1 MRSEIQRLVWLSTQ
15 GRDEALQCR
24 HSLPSIALASLGARA
39 DSRIDAEQVL
49 ASILDAG
56 LGLTFLAGS
65 GSRWVKTL
73 REALDSGILGED
85 ARTKPEGD
93 LEAPRGLYPVID
105 VIRAAY
111 KDVVPSD
118 PGQIQTARIPMAA
131 YALDALRPLGRQIII
146 KSGYEKEIRARII
159 EPLGLDSGPDSAQD
173 GTVSADPARDE
184 AAGAGRIRFF
194 EQARPFG
201 KPLGH
206 GDAAWQCR
214 DLWRDAH
221 FVVTVFGGDATSP
234 LTILNSILCLE
245 ALNAA
250 GCEVDL
256 LMPAAKVPHPGYP
269 IQFDAAGFPRA
280 FGHAKLQGEPLSEA
294 AGYTNVGIRVYR
306 AAALYDMVCGLH
318 DRYWVDGLGYTIP
331 GNDPL
336 AHEFALDNVDA
347 AFAAQGRARVLACA
361 HPEELT
367 PAKSFLELGAFEKAI
382 AAVRAE
388 WEAFRASPDA
398 DSI

>member
-1 MRSEIQRLVWLSTQ
+1 MRSEIERLVRLCTQ

-24 HSLPSIALASLGARA
+24 RSIPAIALASLGVQVQDAARYT
-39 DSRIDAEQVL
+39 SSLVAE
-49 ASILDAG
+49 G

-65 GSRWVKTL
+65 GSRWVRTL
-73 REALDSGILGED
+73 REALESGRLGEE
-85 ARTKPEGD
+85 ARSEPEGD

-105 VIRAAY
+105 VIRAASR
-111 KDVVPSD
+111 DA
-118 PGQIQTARIPMAA
+118 GRIPMAA
-131 YALDALRPLGRQIII
+131 YALDALRLLGRQVII
-146 KSGYEKEIRARII
+146 KSGYEKEIRTRIL
-159 EPLGLDSGPDSAQD
+159 EPLGLEPGLDRSSSALGLDSDPDPTSGGAV
-173 GTVSADPARDE
+173 GT
-184 AAGAGRIRFF
+184 GRISFF

-214 DLWRDAH
+214 DLWRDAR

-250 GCEVDL
+250 GSGVDL
-256 LMPAAKVPHPGYP
+256 LMPAAKVPNPGYP
-269 IQFDAAGFPRA
+269 IQFDAAGLPRA
-280 FGHAKLQGEPLSEA
+280 FGHAKLQGEAAAGGSGEA
-294 AGYTNVGIRVYR
+294 GHAAGLGYTNVGIRVYR

-331 GNDPL
+331 GNDPQ

-347 AFAAQGRARVLACA
+347 AFASQGRARVLACA
-361 HPEELT
+361 LPAELT
-367 PAKSFLELGAFEKAI
+367 PAKSFLELDAFEKAI
-382 AAVRAE
+382 AVVRAE
-388 WEAFRASPDA
+388 WEAYRAGPDA